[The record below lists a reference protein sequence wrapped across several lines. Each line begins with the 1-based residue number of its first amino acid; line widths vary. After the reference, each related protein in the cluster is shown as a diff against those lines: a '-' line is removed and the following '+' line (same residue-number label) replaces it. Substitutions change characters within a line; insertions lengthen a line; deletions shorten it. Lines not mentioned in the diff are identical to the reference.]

1 MGRTCLVTGGA
12 GFIGSN
18 LVLELLRRG
27 WSVRVLDNLSTGR
40 LQNLDPVLDQI
51 DFIQGD
57 VRNRQDVDRAVKGV
71 DFVFHQ
77 AALPSVPRS
86 VKDPMSTNEVNVTG
100 TLNLLLAARDLG
112 VRRVVIAS
120 SSSVYGNNPVLPKT
134 EELKPCPASPYAVSK
149 LAQELYAVNF
159 WKLYELSTVC
169 LRYFNVFG
177 PRQDPQSQYAAV
189 IPRFIT
195 ALLFDQRPVIYGDGN
210 QSRDFTFVADV
221 VKANILAAEAEG
233 VDGEIFNVARGGSI
247 TINNLLELLIEIT
260 GADVAAVYQEPRPG
274 DVRHS
279 RADITKAQR
288 LLGYVPRYGLRKGL
302 EETVKWFQEHLLCK
316 PC

>member
-159 WKLYELSTVC
+159 WKLYGLSTVC

-221 VKANILAAEAEG
+221 VEANILAAEAEG

>member
-1 MGRTCLVTGGA
+1 M
-12 GFIGSN
+12 
-18 LVLELLRRG
+18 
-27 WSVRVLDNLSTGR
+27 DNLSTGR

>member
-1 MGRTCLVTGGA
+1 MSRTCLVTGGA

-18 LVLELLRRG
+18 LTLELVRRR
-27 WSVRVLDNLSTGR
+27 WRVRVLDNLATGR
-40 LQNLDPVLDQI
+40 LQNLEPVLDQI
-51 DFIQGD
+51 EFIQGD
-57 VRNRQDVDRAVKGV
+57 VRNREDVERAVKGV
-71 DFVFHQ
+71 EFVFHQ

-86 VKDPMSTNEVNVTG
+86 VEDPLSTNEVNVTG

-120 SSSVYGNNPVLPKT
+120 SSSVYGNIPVLPKS

-149 LAQELYAVNF
+149 LAQELYAKNF
-159 WKLYELSTVC
+159 WELYGLSTVC

-189 IPRFIT
+189 IPRFIA
-195 ALLFDQRPVIYGDGN
+195 ALLCGRNPVIYGDGN

-221 VKANILAAEAEG
+221 VEANLRAAEAEG
-233 VDGEIFNVARGGSI
+233 VDGEVFNVARGENV
-247 TINNLLELLIEIT
+247 TINDLLGMLGDIT
-260 GADVAAVYQEPRPG
+260 GVALTAEHQEPRPG

-279 RADITKAQR
+279 RADITKARR
-288 LLGYVPRYGLRKGL
+288 LLGYVPQYGLHEGL
-302 EETVKWFQEHLLCK
+302 EETVKWFRQHL
-316 PC
+316 